1 MSRFNLLHV
10 KNQSS
15 FDEFD
20 LSEDIEKIL
29 RNNNHD
35 VTNDESD
42 ADDERPV
49 SRMQFY
55 SSSSESESEYPSS
68 PDTVIINDRDFLEDH
83 SDDCLPD
90 LIPIETDDSSEF
102 SEEFYYEASVVVHN
116 VVSVDDDAT
125 DIYDYI
131 DAFNDNNKYP
141 RIYEVMKSINVAP
154 NKESYC
160 NFVYKT
166 NAKINT
172 LQILIWR
179 HLQQDLDHK

>member
-29 RNNNHD
+29 INNNHD
-35 VTNDESD
+35 VTSDESD
-42 ADDERPV
+42 DDRPV

-83 SDDCLPD
+83 LDDCLPD
-90 LIPIETDDSSEF
+90 LIPIETDDSSE
-102 SEEFYYEASVVVHN
+102 EFYY
-116 VVSVDDDAT
+116 
-125 DIYDYI
+125 
-131 DAFNDNNKYP
+131 
-141 RIYEVMKSINVAP
+141 
-154 NKESYC
+154 
-160 NFVYKT
+160 
-166 NAKINT
+166 
-172 LQILIWR
+172 
-179 HLQQDLDHK
+179 